1 MFNKLSIK
9 KKLLF
14 SYFFILL
21 CTLVLV
27 SVGCFHTYNN
37 KSVAEYAQVTLEERY
52 GRIRNT
58 LDNVFELHSSLLNL
72 ADNNQS
78 SKDDKLK
85 QLDSLLERVN
95 MLDKAARALQMT
107 RYPKEIGAIKEA
119 TVSYLENFANVHK
132 ELKADNLQAASDLIH
147 YRMNSD
153 FCIISRNLNIVIGY
167 QISHVDSA
175 VKSIN
180 NFTSLY
186 FLAIAGAIII
196 IICLVTGIT
205 LPRYIIRCIEQLQ
218 HEANLIAN
226 GDLSEKSKSHLHDEL
241 GDALNAVDKMRAAWH
256 GHVQEIE
263 DVSNEVISN
272 ADKINAITDQIAT
285 LSDSAQSKSIT
296 VAAAS
301 DEMLATTSDIAK
313 NCADAASVA
322 QKSSE
327 IVEEG
332 VHKVEDTING
342 LQLQVE
348 SSRKDAGQIKGLVE
362 QTQRI
367 NKIVQTIEDIA
378 SQTNLLAL
386 NAAIEAA
393 RAGDAGKGFA
403 VVADEVRALA
413 SRSSESTQ
421 EINRMVLEIQNDAQN
436 ANSSIMN
443 SLETINDLADKAE
456 DVRTLLHK
464 IISLV
469 EDVNTRI
476 TQIATAAEEQTTATS
491 EISTNMQD
499 ITETTRTFAE
509 NVKIAQSEAGNT
521 LASINSLLEKMSCFK
536 L

>member
-1 MFNKLSIK
+1 MFSRLSIK

-14 SYFFILL
+14 SYFFIML

-37 KSVAEYAQVTLEERY
+37 KTVAEYAQVTLEERY

-72 ADNNQS
+72 ADSQS
-78 SKDDKLK
+78 SQSDKLN
-85 QLDSLLERVN
+85 QLESLNSRVN
-95 MLDKAARALQMT
+95 ELDKAAKALQMA
-107 RYPKEIGAIKEA
+107 RYPNEIGAIKEA
-119 TVSYLENFANVHK
+119 TNRYLESFANVQK
-132 ELKADNLQAASDLIH
+132 NLKDNKLQDAADLIH

-153 FCIISRNLNIVIGY
+153 FCVISKNLNIVIGY
-167 QISHVDSA
+167 QISHVDDA

-196 IICLVTGIT
+196 LICLVTGIT
-205 LPRYIIRCIEQLQ
+205 LPRYIIRCIGRLQ
-218 HEANLIAN
+218 QETNLIAA
-226 GDLSEKSKSHLHDEL
+226 GDLSEKVQSYAQDEL
-241 GDALNAVDKMRAAWH
+241 GDALNAVDKMRVAWH
-256 GHVQEIE
+256 GHVQDIE
-263 DVSNEVISN
+263 EVSNEVISN
-272 ADKINAITDQIAT
+272 ADKINSITDQIAT

-322 QKSSE
+322 QKSSQ

-413 SRSSESTQ
+413 SRSSASTQ
-421 EINRMVLEIQNDAQN
+421 EINRMVLEIQNDAQT
-436 ANSSIMN
+436 ANSSILN
-443 SLETINDLADKAE
+443 SLETINDLAEKAE

-499 ITETTRTFAE
+499 ITETTKTFAE

>member
-1 MFNKLSIK
+1 MFNLSIK
-9 KKLLF
+9 KKLIF

-58 LDNVFELHSSLLNL
+58 LDNVFELHASLLNL
-72 ADNNQS
+72 IDDSQS
-78 SKDDKLK
+78 SNDDKLVK
-85 QLDSLLERVN
+85 ISSLSERVTQ
-95 MLDKAARALQMT
+95 LDKAAKALQMA

-119 TVSYLENFANVHK
+119 TVRYLENFVTLQKN
-132 ELKADNLQAASDLIH
+132 LKDNKLQEVSDLVH

-153 FCIISRNLNIVIGY
+153 FCIISKNLNVVIGY
-167 QISHVDSA
+167 QISHVDEA
-175 VKSIN
+175 VKAIN
-180 NFTSLY
+180 NFTPLY
-186 FLAIAGAIII
+186 FLAIAGTIII
-196 IICLVTGIT
+196 IICLATGIT
-205 LPRYIIRCIEQLQ
+205 LPRYIIRCIESLK
-218 HEANLIAN
+218 HETNLIAE
-226 GDLSEKSKSHLHDEL
+226 GDLSAKKQSHSQDEL
-241 GDALNAVDKMRAAWH
+241 GNALYAVDKMRASWH

-272 ADKINAITDQIAT
+272 ADKIQSITDEIAM

-322 QKSSE
+322 QKSSQ

-332 VHKVEDTING
+332 VRKVEDTING

-413 SRSSESTQ
+413 SRSSQSTQ
-421 EINRMVLEIQNDAQN
+421 EINRMVIDIQNDAQS

-443 SLETINDLADKAE
+443 SLETINELADKAE

-469 EDVNTRI
+469 EDVNSRI

-499 ITETTRTFAE
+499 ITETTKTFAE

-521 LASINSLLEKMSCFK
+521 LASVNSLLEKMRCFK